1 MSKLDE
7 FPELLKDGTWHNL
20 TSIAETLK
28 LTLDTLEKTAET
40 LAKQDLIRHNPEAK
54 KVKIS
59 PEWIA
64 LLAEEENACMLH
76 SYLGIGRHKL
86 QNFITDVFIDISC
99 LE

>member
-7 FPELLKDGTWHNL
+7 FLELLKDGTWHNL

-28 LTLDTLEKTAET
+28 LTQGKLEKTTET
-40 LAKQDLIRHNPEAK
+40 LAKQDLIRYNPEAK

-64 LLAEEENACMLH
+64 LLGEETSHIN
-76 SYLGIGRHKL
+76 
-86 QNFITDVFIDISC
+86 
-99 LE
+99 